1 LFDHPYPHG
10 QPESAAVKGHLAGLD
25 GKELDLDREEIERLL
40 GASVPFWL
48 DLESTGDDCAEGGA
62 IHELLR
68 DTFKVH
74 SLALEDA
81 EHFGQRPKLDTY
93 DDFVL
98 LVAYGL
104 AEPGHLAE
112 VHCFCAPHYL
122 VTVHRLPCPGIPEAR
137 KRVEAGGS
145 PALIMVL
152 YRVLDG
158 LVDGFFPVLAEL
170 DNRIDELEDEILK
183 SPTEDQLGQLFD
195 MKRSLIALRK
205 VVSPQRDVFATLIS
219 SDSLPGMTPEYE
231 HYFRDVYDHLIR
243 VSDLADSYRDL
254 LSGAMDTHLST
265 VSNRLNVVMKQLTM
279 IATVFLP
286 LSFLTGF
293 FGQNFAWMVDH
304 LGGLGVFLA
313 AGVGLQVV
321 VAVVLVV
328 LFRRRGWLASQE
340 MVPPPAPATRARHR
354 ADLRWLAVHPPHP
367 GAHRRDAEDGGQ
379 AAAHQEHAT

>member
-1 LFDHPYPHG
+1 
-10 QPESAAVKGHLAGLD
+10 VKGHLVGLD
-25 GKELDLDREEIERLL
+25 GKELDLSREEIERLL

-48 DLESTGDDCAEGGA
+48 DLDSTGNDCAEGGA

-81 EHFGQRPKLDTY
+81 EHFGQRPKLDSY

-98 LVAYGL
+98 LVAYGV

-112 VHCFCAPHYL
+112 VHCFCNPHYL
-122 VTVHRLPCPGIPEAR
+122 VTVHRLPCPGIPEALR
-137 KRVEAGGS
+137 RLQAGAAPG
-145 PALIMVL
+145 LIMVL
-152 YRVLDG
+152 YRVLDA
-158 LVDGFFPVLAEL
+158 LVDGYFPVLADL
-170 DNRIDELEDEILK
+170 DDRIDELEDEILK

-205 VVSPQRDVFATLIS
+205 VVTPQRDVFATLIGS
-219 SDSLPGMTPEYE
+219 NSLPGMTPEFE

-243 VSDLADSYRDL
+243 VSDLVDSYRDL

-293 FGQNFAWMVDH
+293 FGQNFAWMVDR

-313 AGVGLQVV
+313 VGVGLQVV

-328 LFRRRGWLASQE
+328 LFRRRGWLSAQG
-340 MVPPPAPATRARHR
+340 MVPAPAPATRAGHR
-354 ADLRWLAVHPPHP
+354 ADLRWLAVLPPHP
-367 GAHRRDAEDGGQ
+367 GARRLGAGDGRQVAE
-379 AAAHQEHAT
+379 AHQGHVT